1 MAYVQSSPLPT
12 STFNNG
18 SSQLALNKSLLHK
31 SNSLVATIPNLAEL
45 DGSPSQADNHTHL
58 SFPHKQHNQNLY
70 PPHSHLSDHYYSCF
84 PMCT

>member
-31 SNSLVATIPNLAEL
+31 SRQHKSTMLDQKHVLEMHKKQKGKIQCHYWYNSSTMIH
-45 DGSPSQADNHTHL
+45 DSPPQ
-58 SFPHKQHNQNLY
+58 
-70 PPHSHLSDHYYSCF
+70 
-84 PMCT
+84 

>member
-31 SNSLVATIPNLAEL
+31 SRQHKSTMLDQKHVLEMHKKKGKDAVSLLIQLQYHDP
-45 DGSPSQADNHTHL
+45 
-58 SFPHKQHNQNLY
+58 
-70 PPHSHLSDHYYSCF
+70 
-84 PMCT
+84 